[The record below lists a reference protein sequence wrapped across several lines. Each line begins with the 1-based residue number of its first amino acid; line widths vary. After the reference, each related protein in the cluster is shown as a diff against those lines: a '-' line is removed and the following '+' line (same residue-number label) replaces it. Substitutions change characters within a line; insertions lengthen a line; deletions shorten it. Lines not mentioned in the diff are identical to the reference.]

1 MARGYNG
8 SAANYHLGTAAPLGR
23 YPATLIGRYKKSS
36 DVTTEQCMSSIGV
49 SGGATKLICV
59 EILSGGI
66 LALAGDGTT
75 FTGATKAGALADS
88 AWHSFCGVF
97 RDHQWRIAGHDGV
110 FGTAETTTRDWLN
123 LAPTMNRVTVGALF
137 WSPTTAI
144 NPFNGE
150 LAECAF
156 LQTALSEAEF
166 LAWHNGT
173 HGGRAYTI
181 QDMRPG
187 TCRAYYPLN
196 DGVGNEANYCS
207 KYANL
212 NYDLT
217 EQGTVTQTTHP
228 TVAAFV
234 PDGMFRPLLSNQ
246 RVWSDGSSERIL
258 AGAHTWP
265 GIVQHMY
272 LTRQSVSDTFDRSG
286 GVAASL
292 GSNWTNEIN
301 ANQIATNDTAEPIS
315 LNVEA
320 VSRWTGSY
328 VTGSD
333 QFAVIAE
340 AGLSGAGASV
350 MGPVV
355 RCDAAALN
363 MYYVAA
369 PPNGTM
375 TLFKRVAGVSTSL
388 GTFAH
393 VFAANKQLYLE
404 AIGTAIKVYV
414 DGVLRISATD
424 SSVTSGLPGFRMY
437 HATGDGCQMEW
448 FRGGNLAE
456 STFLSDAFTDTAG
469 VALTAH
475 TSVTGITWTLAPSQ
489 GGSYLVTDA
498 NRIRPNVDPT
508 GGSGPPSCWHY
519 ASSIPSSPDYDV
531 EMVVRYFTNATG
543 AAGVIGRASTTVNT
557 AYHAY
562 IYSDGLLRLEKG
574 VAGVFTQLGSYTP
587 SPVFSAGN
595 DYTVRLSMVGTAIKV
610 YLDGVLR
617 ISVTDS
623 SITATGRAGVGGQG
637 LYTNTTGIH
646 IDSITAIF
654 APSLASFSFYGQN
667 YTTYLD
673 TLASYGHNYVRLWG
687 WDFMRSPVFS
697 DDTLNEPLP
706 FARSSTPGAY
716 DGGNK
721 FDLTTLDSTYFTRLV
736 DFVAAARTRGII
748 CSVALWEMSLAKTL
762 TAGHPFTSTNNINL
776 ITGESGGTMSPVYT
790 LNIAAVT
797 TAQLLY
803 LRHVLDLLGGYWN
816 VQYELGNEPFAGTTN
831 SNGTTSGC
839 AAWQDAMSKEIREYE
854 FANCTF
860 QHMVVANSAGSGA
873 NDQLEVSASRA
884 PDASQVGDG
893 WVGYSGTPNF
903 TVPEAPAQ
911 SLILDSDHVSNNVA
925 TFSSDVFMRAVCQGH
940 SGVLYMEDGFNFSAG
955 TAVIKP
961 AIRSNLRLILQLTRR
976 MTLAL
981 ARPSSA
987 LASTGFCLAYPG
999 FEYLAYQN
1007 AAAASFTVDLSSAPG
1022 KRFNVEW
1029 YNTNDD
1035 TQYVNRVIAGQVI
1048 GGSATQKFVQPFGG
1062 VAGVVLYLTAAPS
1075 ASRSRVQATLGG

>member
-8 SAANYHLGTAAPLGR
+8 SAANYHLGTNAPLGR

-49 SGGATKLICV
+49 SGGSTKLICV
-59 EILSGGI
+59 EIFSGGI
-66 LALAGDGTT
+66 LALAGDGSA
-75 FTGATKAGALADS
+75 FTGATKTGALADS

-110 FGTAETTTRDWLN
+110 FGAAETTTRDWLN

-265 GIVQHMY
+265 GIVQHMF

-286 GVAASL
+286 GVATAL

-301 ANQIATNDTAEPIS
+301 ANQIATNDTAEPTTVD
-315 LNVEA
+315 VEA

-328 VTGSD
+328 VTGAD

-340 AGLSGAGASV
+340 AGLSGSNTTV

-355 RCDAAALN
+355 RCDAGAQN

-369 PPNGTM
+369 PPNGTL
-375 TLFKRVAGVSTSL
+375 TLFKRVAGVNTSL
-388 GTFAH
+388 GTFGH
-393 VFAANKQLYLE
+393 LFAANKQLYLE
-404 AIGTAIKVYV
+404 AVGTAIKVYL
-414 DGVLRISATD
+414 DGVLRISVTD

-448 FRGGNLAE
+448 FRGGNLA
-456 STFLSDAFTDTAG
+456 S
-469 VALTAH
+469 
-475 TSVTGITWTLAPSQ
+475 
-489 GGSYLVTDA
+489 
-498 NRIRPNVDPT
+498 
-508 GGSGPPSCWHY
+508 
-519 ASSIPSSPDYDV
+519 
-531 EMVVRYFTNATG
+531 
-543 AAGVIGRASTTVNT
+543 STT
-557 AYHAY
+557 
-562 IYSDGLLRLEKG
+562 
-574 VAGVFTQLGSYTP
+574 
-587 SPVFSAGN
+587 
-595 DYTVRLSMVGTAIKV
+595 
-610 YLDGVLR
+610 
-617 ISVTDS
+617 
-623 SITATGRAGVGGQG
+623 
-637 LYTNTTGIH
+637 
-646 IDSITAIF
+646 
-654 APSLASFSFYGQN
+654 FYGQD

-673 TLASYGHNYVRLWG
+673 ALASYGHNYTRLWG
-687 WDFMRSPVFS
+687 WDFMRAPVFS
-697 DDTLNEPLP
+697 DDTLNGPLP
-706 FARSSTPGAY
+706 YGRSGTAGAY

-721 FDLTTLDSTYFTRLV
+721 FDLTTLDATYFTRLV

-748 CSVALWEMSLAKTL
+748 CSVVLWEMSLAKTL
-762 TAGHPFTSTNNINL
+762 TAGHPFTSTNNVNS

-816 VQYELGNEPFAGTTN
+816 VQYELGNEPFAGTTS

-839 AAWQDAMSKEIREYE
+839 AAWQDSMSKEIREYE
-854 FANCTF
+854 LANCAF
-860 QHMVVANSAGSGA
+860 QHMVVAISTGSGA

-893 WVGYSGTPNF
+893 WVGYSGTPNY

-911 SLILDSDHVSNNVA
+911 SLILDSDHISNNSA
-925 TFSSDVFMRAVCQGH
+925 TFSSDVFMRAICQGH
-940 SGVLYMEDGFNFSAG
+940 SGVLFMEDGFNFAQGGFS
-955 TAVIKP
+955 IKP
-961 AIRSNLRLILQLTRR
+961 AIRSNLGSILQFTRR

-981 ARPSSA
+981 ARPSGA

-999 FEYLAYQN
+999 FQYLAYQPGN
-1007 AAAASFTVDLSSAPG
+1007 GSFTVNLSAISG
-1022 KRFNVEW
+1022 TLDVDW
-1029 YNTNDD
+1029 LNTNDG
-1035 TQYVNRVIAGQVI
+1035 TRSYNNVVGGNASQLFTPPFAGSPSGLLVLI
-1048 GGSATQKFVQPFGG
+1048 STPTAFARPTSDISDGSW
-1062 VAGVVLYLTAAPS
+1062 VAVS
-1075 ASRSRVQATLGG
+1075 